1 MSIIEKQFQTH
12 VGPLLQTFFMDHLC
26 NHKCVSPRTVRSY
39 RDTFRLL
46 LQYLQTKTNREPA
59 TLLITDLDAPA
70 ILSFLESLEQQ
81 RHNQP
86 QSRNVRLAAIRSF
99 FRWVALRDPQSVGI
113 TTRVLAIPLKRADK
127 RLVGFLTRE
136 EVDSILAANDL
147 SEWSGRRDHVLLL
160 TLYNTGAR
168 VSEVA
173 SLQRQQFSFGIKSFV
188 QFKGKGRK
196 ERSLPLWPTTVKAL
210 RSWFRELSDKPGTP
224 VFPSARGSA
233 LTRDGVN
240 YILQQAVGRAAE
252 SCASLKNKHVSPHL
266 LRHTCALHLL
276 QSGVDITV
284 IALWLGHEST
294 QTTHGYVEADM
305 ILKEQALQKVPP
317 AGQAV
322 SRFKADDTL
331 LRFLA
336 SL

>member
-1 MSIIEKQFQTH
+1 
-12 VGPLLQTFFMDHLC
+12 
-26 NHKCVSPRTVRSY
+26 
-39 RDTFRLL
+39 
-46 LQYLQTKTNREPA
+46 
-59 TLLITDLDAPA
+59 
-70 ILSFLESLEQQ
+70 
-81 RHNQP
+81 
-86 QSRNVRLAAIRSF
+86 
-99 FRWVALRDPQSVGI
+99 LRDPQSVGI

-210 RSWFRELSDKPGTP
+210 QAWFRELSDKPGTP

-252 SCASLKNKHVSPHL
+252 TCASLKNKHVSPHL
-266 LRHTCALHLL
+266 LRHYLPFPTM
-276 QSGVDITV
+276 S
-284 IALWLGHEST
+284 
-294 QTTHGYVEADM
+294 HGYGTGLFCSNC
-305 ILKEQALQKVPP
+305 I
-317 AGQAV
+317 G
-322 SRFKADDTL
+322 T
-331 LRFLA
+331 
-336 SL
+336 